1 MLWKKWYNEDK
12 PELEALPKQQ
22 KNCGP
27 FDKMLFLRAIRSD
40 RLISALTEFVKVNMG
55 EQQVVQ
61 EPFDIQ
67 LMFTDSTNQTPI
79 FFVLFPGVDPTPAV
93 EKLGAEQGKSIL
105 EKTFVNIPMGQGQEK
120 VAENALDLAAKE
132 GHWIMLQNIHLMEN
146 WSKVLEVRLEKAMLT
161 AHDEFRC

>member
-1 MLWKKWYNEDK
+1 M
-12 PELEALPKQQ
+12 
-22 KNCGP
+22 
-27 FDKMLFLRAIRSD
+27 
-40 RLISALTEFVKVNMG
+40 
-55 EQQVVQ
+55 VQ

-67 LMFTDSTNQTPI
+67 MMFSDSTSQTPI
-79 FFVLFPGVDPTPAV
+79 FFVLFPGVDPTTAV
-93 EKLGAEQGKSIL
+93 EKLGAEHGKLVL

>member
-1 MLWKKWYNEDK
+1 
-12 PELEALPKQQ
+12 
-22 KNCGP
+22 
-27 FDKMLFLRAIRSD
+27 
-40 RLISALTEFVKVNMG
+40 
-55 EQQVVQ
+55 VVQ

-67 LMFTDSTNQTPI
+67 QMFSDSTSQTPI
-79 FFVLFPGVDPTPAV
+79 FFVLFPGVDPTTSV
-93 EKLGAEQGKSIL
+93 EKLGAEQGKLVL

-146 WSKVLEVRLEKAMLT
+146 WAKILEVRLEKAMLT

>member
-1 MLWKKWYNEDK
+1 M
-12 PELEALPKQQ
+12 
-22 KNCGP
+22 
-27 FDKMLFLRAIRSD
+27 
-40 RLISALTEFVKVNMG
+40 
-55 EQQVVQ
+55 
-61 EPFDIQ
+61 
-67 LMFTDSTNQTPI
+67 
-79 FFVLFPGVDPTPAV
+79 DPTPAV